1 MRIAAAFVALLCAV
15 LGVAVAAAED
25 GDSATVSR
33 AEARIGDQLRLVLEV
48 VTAPNA
54 TVEVDP
60 GSPAWAG
67 VEVVQVESVGSVP
80 RGDQVL
86 HRIQLVVAAFV
97 PGERSF
103 RPAVNVVSGS
113 EVTPRLL
120 PTVKL
125 TVLSTLPADAPL
137 ELSTL
142 PPPSGISGAE
152 SPFLRPGIVAA
163 VVGGALVAALLIF
176 LAGRAVVRALR
187 RRPAAEALPAPT
199 PVDIDGAAS
208 LIDSDPVRAYR
219 TLASI
224 VRNLLAHR
232 YGFPAFALTT
242 AELQRRMEAE
252 GVDRW
257 QSRLVGG
264 LLQECDAVVYAG
276 YRPAAERR
284 QADINMAREI
294 VEGAS

>member
-1 MRIAAAFVALLCAV
+1 MVLALFGAMFAV
-15 LGVAVAAAED
+15 SVVSAED

-33 AEARIGDQLRLVLEV
+33 PQARIGEQLRLVVEV
-48 VTAPNA
+48 VTPAGA

-67 VEVVQVESVGSVP
+67 VEVARIE
-80 RGDQVL
+80 RLETLALGDRSL
-86 HRIQLVVAAFV
+86 HRIELVVAGFV

-103 RPAVNVVSGS
+103 RPAVSVVNGS
-113 EVTPRLL
+113 EVTPWLL
-120 PTVKL
+120 PAVKL
-125 TVLSTLPADAPL
+125 TVIDTLPAGAPL
-137 ELSTL
+137 ELSPL
-142 PPPSGISGAE
+142 PPPSGIGGAE
-152 SPFLRPGIVAA
+152 SPFLRPGIVAGVA
-163 VVGGALVAALLIF
+163 AGALFAALVIF
-176 LAGRAVVRALR
+176 LAGRAVVTLLR
-187 RRPAAEALPAPT
+187 RSPPAQPQATPA

-219 TLASI
+219 ALGTV
-224 VRNLLAHR
+224 VRNLLARR

-294 VEGAS
+294 VEGVG